1 MMGLKNNVYIFLLIS
16 LTMSCVTPV
25 KVLQTDKQSVNNLL
39 DTWHQDVANFKYVAY
54 FEKMTDDAVFVGT
67 DALEVWNKQQFMVFS
82 KPYFDKKQTWDFKP
96 LQRNIYFD
104 ASGKMAWF
112 DEVLDTW
119 MGLSRGSGVLVLTK
133 NGWKIKH
140 YVLSVTVPNEDIKS
154 VIEAKKDT
162 EKTQIQKFV
171 KL

>member
-1 MMGLKNNVYIFLLIS
+1 MGLKNNVYIFLLIS

-119 MGLSRGSGVLVLTK
+119 MGLSRGSGVLVLTSK

>member
-1 MMGLKNNVYIFLLIS
+1 
-16 LTMSCVTPV
+16 MSCVTPV

-119 MGLSRGSGVLVLTK
+119 MGLSRGSGVLVLTE

-171 KL
+171 KQ

>member
-1 MMGLKNNVYIFLLIS
+1 MGLKNNVYIFLLIS

>member
-1 MMGLKNNVYIFLLIS
+1 
-16 LTMSCVTPV
+16 MSCVTPV

-39 DTWHQDVANFKYVAY
+39 DTWHQDVANFKYDAY
-54 FEKMTDDAVFVGT
+54 FEKMTEDAVFVGT
-67 DALEVWNKQQFMVFS
+67 DALEVWNKQQFMAFS

-119 MGLSRGSGVLVLTK
+119 MGLSRGSGVLVLTE

-162 EKTQIQKFV
+162 EKTQIPKII
-171 KL
+171 KT

>member
-1 MMGLKNNVYIFLLIS
+1 
-16 LTMSCVTPV
+16 MSCVTPV

-112 DEVLDTW
+112 DEILDTW

-171 KL
+171 KQ

>member
-1 MMGLKNNVYIFLLIS
+1 MGLKNNVYIFLLIS

-119 MGLSRGSGVLVLTK
+119 MGLSRGSGVLVLTE